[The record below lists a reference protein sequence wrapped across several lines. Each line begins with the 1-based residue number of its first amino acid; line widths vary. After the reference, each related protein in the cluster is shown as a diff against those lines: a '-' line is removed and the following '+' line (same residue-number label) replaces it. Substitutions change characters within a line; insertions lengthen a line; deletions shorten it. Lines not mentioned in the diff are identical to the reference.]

1 MNYTI
6 HSEFNIDLHAEH
18 FINYLE
24 IVISPEGK
32 CYYAIPSHSQCLD
45 NIFRKQ
51 CSENGRDYYK
61 LIEDNIENYPNCLC
75 DLTGYCMLWNEFMY
89 KPSKGLT
96 KAQEETIYKLMTKH
110 YIKAPHLAL
119 YRGTL

>member
-1 MNYTI
+1 MY
-6 HSEFNIDLHAEH
+6 SVYSKFDIDKHAEH

-24 IVISPEGK
+24 VCISPEGNV
-32 CYYAIPSHSQCLD
+32 YYAIPSHTQFLEKVLKQQCC
-45 NIFRKQ
+45 Q
-51 CSENGRDYYK
+51 NGQDYQQ
-61 LIEDNIENYPNCLC
+61 LIDECFYNWPDCLC
-75 DLTGYCMLWNEFMY
+75 DLTGYCILWNDFIC
-89 KPSKGLT
+89 KPLKGLT